1 MNISLCVDVLG
12 YKELS
17 EGSDIK
23 EHFYNA
29 DKLDAVFIHHITLHD
44 LKGKKGFD
52 ELNRPILKI
61 SNPINGK
68 YIYRKFRQGSNYGIG
83 KNEIFLNDNDKK
95 RLGVELPSRV
105 QIKVASWWGAFMYL
119 YYNPKQDIR
128 FAVRSVLWAFLL
140 APAYSFLFDAVIKII
155 VNQLSHII
163 R

>member
-1 MNISLCVDVLG
+1 MNISLCVDVLD
-12 YKELS
+12 YKELR
-17 EGSDIK
+17 EGADVKEDI
-23 EHFYNA
+23 YN
-29 DKLDAVFIHHITLHD
+29 DDRLDAVFIHHITLHE
-44 LKGKKGFD
+44 LIGKKGFD

-83 KNEIFLNDNDKK
+83 KNEIFLNGSDKK

-128 FAVRSVLWAFLL
+128 FAVRSVLWAFFL
-140 APAYSFLFDAVIKII
+140 APLYSILFYKVTNFI
-155 VNQLSHII
+155 VCHLSLIT